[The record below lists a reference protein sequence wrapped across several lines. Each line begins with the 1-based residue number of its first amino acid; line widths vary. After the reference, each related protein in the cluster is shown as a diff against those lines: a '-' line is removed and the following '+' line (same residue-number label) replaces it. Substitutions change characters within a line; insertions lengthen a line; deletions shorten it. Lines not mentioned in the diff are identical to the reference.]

1 MMQVKERPILWL
13 GDSLEIIQG
22 WSKSTKVQ
30 AGAELRRLQIGS
42 DPIHWRPMQS
52 VGRGVREIKISEGG
66 QFRVLYL
73 MRRGELIVVLHAF
86 EKKTQRT
93 AKADIDLGKQ
103 RLKSLSRQERRT

>member
-1 MMQVKERPILWL
+1 MMKMKERPILWL
-13 GDSLEIIQG
+13 GDSLEVIQG
-22 WSKSTKVQ
+22 WSRPTRVQ
-30 AGAELRRLQIGS
+30 AGGELRRLQIGS
-42 DPIHWRPMQS
+42 VPIHWRSMKS

-93 AKADIDLGKQ
+93 AKTDIDLGKQ
-103 RLKSLSRQERRT
+103 RLKSLSRQDRRK